1 MGDITKPAARFCPFH
16 HDLDTALADAR
27 PVSQSL
33 TAVHDLM
40 HGDSANRAES
50 FTFARPH
57 DVMALLSLLSHQ
69 MSSALD
75 RADSARE
82 VA

>member
-1 MGDITKPAARFCPFH
+1 MAQPANSAARLRPFH

-27 PVSQSL
+27 LVSQSL

-57 DVMALLSLLSHQ
+57 DVMALLSLLSQ
-69 MSSALD
+69 QLSSALD